1 MACSQPIIPRMFL
14 NCDII
19 YSDSQFDGM
28 LHEHETA
35 LRSRRGD
42 RNRGIPKL
50 GTLKHQLESDEMAL
64 IWRVLE
70 GEQEC
75 FYDLVRPY
83 ERSVYVAAFLLMQN
97 QADAED
103 VAQEAVFKAFRKL
116 SQFRGEAKF
125 STWLVQITMNEAR
138 MRLRKDRRNLYE
150 SIDHDSVS
158 DEGETYVPRDFADWR
173 EVPSE
178 ALHRSEFRSALT
190 RAIARLPEKYREV
203 FILRDVEHMTAAET
217 AMALGIEE
225 GNVRTRLLRARLM
238 LRDELAPGY
247 DGTWLTEGRW
257 KKVRPW

>member
-1 MACSQPIIPRMFL
+1 
-14 NCDII
+14 
-19 YSDSQFDGM
+19 
-28 LHEHETA
+28 
-35 LRSRRGD
+35 
-42 RNRGIPKL
+42 L
-50 GTLKHQLESDEMAL
+50 GTLRHQVESDELAL
-64 IWRVLE
+64 IRRALE

-75 FYDLVRPY
+75 FYDLIRPY
-83 ERSVYVAAFLLMQN
+83 ERSIYVAAFLLLQN
-97 QADAED
+97 QADAEE

-116 SQFRGEAKF
+116 NQFRAESKF

-150 SIDHDSVS
+150 SIDGESAS
-158 DEGETYVPRDFADWR
+158 EEAETYLPRDFADWR

-178 ALHRSEFRSALT
+178 ALQRSEFRDALM

-203 FILRDVEHMTAAET
+203 FTLRDIEHMTIAET
-217 AMALGIEE
+217 AAALGIEE